1 LVKAMPTQ
9 PRVIAHVDMDAFYAS
24 IEVRDS
30 PHYRGLPV
38 VVGAAPGRRGVV
50 AAASYEARRFGIRS
64 AMPIGE
70 AFDRCPHA
78 VFLPVDMQK
87 YRAVS
92 AQLFELL
99 DTFTPQVEA
108 VSIDEAFL
116 DLTGCPSPR
125 GAGGPSG
132 APFGTPLEAARAI
145 KARIGEELRLSA
157 SVGAA
162 PNKFLAKLASE
173 LAKPDGLREIRA
185 EEAASVLAPLPVT
198 VLWGV
203 GAQTHQRLR
212 GLGIN
217 TVGDLQRTPTSV
229 LRAALGFAA
238 EHLAQLSRGADG
250 RPVDVARETKSVGR
264 ETTFDQDTVDRDV
277 LVRTLGALA
286 EDVARSLRAEGVRGR
301 TVTLKLRYSNFQTLT
316 RALTLSTPT
325 SSGGPLLRA
334 AAGLLDRLGARPR
347 PVRLIGVSVS
357 GLGRAD
363 LTQGSLFG
371 DEDTRG
377 LVDEVK
383 DAINERF
390 GDGTVRQA
398 REVDPDDPHSP

>member
-1 LVKAMPTQ
+1 MPTP

-64 AMPIGE
+64 AMPVGE
-70 AFDRCPHA
+70 AFERCPHA

-116 DLTGCPSPR
+116 DLTGCPSPGR
-125 GAGGPSG
+125 GHGASG
-132 APFGTPLEAARAI
+132 EALGTPLEIARAI
-145 KARIGEELRLSA
+145 KARIGEALRLPV

-162 PNKFLAKLASE
+162 PNKFLAKVASE

-185 EEAASVLAPLPVT
+185 EEAVSVLAPLPVT

-203 GAQTHQRLR
+203 GAQTHQRLK

-238 EHLAQLSRGADG
+238 EHLAQLSRGTDG
-250 RPVDVARETKSVGR
+250 RPVDVTRETKSVGR
-264 ETTFDQDTVDRDV
+264 ETTFDQDTADREY

-286 EDVARSLRAEGVRGR
+286 EDVARVLRAEGVRGK

-316 RALTLSTPT
+316 RALTLPTPT
-325 SSGGPLLRA
+325 SSGGAVLRA
-334 AAGLLDRLGARPR
+334 AAGLLDRLGSLPR
-347 PVRLIGVSVS
+347 PVRLIGISVS
-357 GLGRAD
+357 GLGRAA
-363 LTQGSLFG
+363 LTQVSLFG
-371 DEDTRG
+371 DEAAREP
-377 LVDEVK
+377 VDEVK

-390 GDGTVRQA
+390 GEGTVRQA
-398 REVDPDDPHSP
+398 REVDPDAPPSR